1 MLSRAMCAAYVLG
14 WSTRAGRVLC
24 TIFLI
29 GMSFAACG
37 EGAADRT
44 VARGGAPVLGGTL
57 VVASAID
64 LEHANPLITTE
75 GVTHDVLRSLLYM
88 TLVRHGR
95 DNGYEPWLAE
105 SWELEGDT
113 GIVFHIRR
121 DVRWHDG
128 LPTTAHDVEFTYRL
142 AKAPETGY
150 PNASLFERWG
160 EVEVLDSFTV
170 RFRFEPHPD
179 PLVGWPD
186 FPILPRHH
194 LAETSP
200 AALRQA
206 GFNRSP
212 VGNGPFRFVSVRS
225 RDRWIFEA
233 NLDFPSALGGR
244 PLLDR
249 VVWRVIPESSA
260 QINELLA
267 GTVDLILAPS
277 PAQLRDLSAR
287 PGWRAIVRPSRKY
300 QFIGWNGLRPPLG
313 DPKVRLALTLALNRG
328 EILAALRGGYG
339 ELAVGPLYPGHWAFL
354 DTLTPVP
361 YDPAAARRLL
371 AEAGWSDRDGDG
383 VLEDDGGRE
392 LRITLSLPAE
402 NEYNRNVAE
411 KIRSDLA
418 EVGVRVAPRPLD
430 FATLVADA
438 VSPER
443 RFEAVLL
450 AWEADPR
457 PTSLRDLFHSSAIGG
472 PFQLASYR
480 NAEVDRLLD
489 EASRARTPESALP
502 PLHGVQRILREEQP
516 WTFLF
521 YTPDLYIV
529 SERVQGIEM
538 DVQSAFQSL
547 PHWWKTSGSPDWI
560 ARNDG

>member
-1 MLSRAMCAAYVLG
+1 TPERPRPRAVPLRRHAAAPPSGKGPERAWPSGVLGAAGVRWRSRPAFEERVAPADTAGHWHSPPRVLVLSGVPMLSRAMCAAYVLG

-194 LAETSP
+194 LAETWP

-212 VGNGPFRFVSVRS
+212 VGNGPFR
-225 RDRWIFEA
+225 
-233 NLDFPSALGGR
+233 
-244 PLLDR
+244 
-249 VVWRVIPESSA
+249 
-260 QINELLA
+260 
-267 GTVDLILAPS
+267 
-277 PAQLRDLSAR
+277 
-287 PGWRAIVRPSRKY
+287 
-300 QFIGWNGLRPPLG
+300 
-313 DPKVRLALTLALNRG
+313 
-328 EILAALRGGYG
+328 
-339 ELAVGPLYPGHWAFL
+339 
-354 DTLTPVP
+354 
-361 YDPAAARRLL
+361 
-371 AEAGWSDRDGDG
+371 
-383 VLEDDGGRE
+383 
-392 LRITLSLPAE
+392 
-402 NEYNRNVAE
+402 
-411 KIRSDLA
+411 
-418 EVGVRVAPRPLD
+418 
-430 FATLVADA
+430 
-438 VSPER
+438 
-443 RFEAVLL
+443 
-450 AWEADPR
+450 
-457 PTSLRDLFHSSAIGG
+457 
-472 PFQLASYR
+472 
-480 NAEVDRLLD
+480 
-489 EASRARTPESALP
+489 
-502 PLHGVQRILREEQP
+502 
-516 WTFLF
+516 
-521 YTPDLYIV
+521 
-529 SERVQGIEM
+529 
-538 DVQSAFQSL
+538 
-547 PHWWKTSGSPDWI
+547 
-560 ARNDG
+560 